1 MKTLAILP
9 VKSFGA
15 AKQRLAESL
24 GAGSRQAL
32 AQAMF
37 ADVLGALRR
46 TDELDEVVVVTS
58 DPAAESAARGHG
70 VLVLADTVQAGQSQA
85 TQIGIQHALEHG
97 FDRVALVP
105 GDTPLVQPADLAGL
119 LARSGHGVSV
129 VPDRHG
135 TGTNAL
141 VLTPPDAIEP
151 SFGPDSRA
159 RHVARRR
166 RRGRAAPGR
175 RGGRARARRGH
186 AGRPRGAGGRAGA
199 WTRSGRI
206 HPRGP
211 ASARPR
217 RRGPRASL
225 RLSSFSVTP
234 LAPLPAIR
242 PGDDLAGLI
251 AAAAPGDLSAGRRRG
266 GGPQGRLEGGGTDPP
281 TR

>member
-1 MKTLAILP
+1 VKTLAILP

-46 TDELDEVVVVTS
+46 TDEVDEIAVVTA

-85 TQIGIQHALEHG
+85 TQIGIQHALAHG
-97 FDRVALVP
+97 FDRVVLVP
-105 GDTPLVQPADLAGL
+105 GDTPLVQAADLAGL
-119 LARSGHGVSV
+119 LARSGQGVSV

-159 RHVARRR
+159 RHVAAAADAGVPLRIDEVAALALDVDTPDDLAALAAELEHG
-166 RRGRAAPGR
+166 RGQAAST
-175 RGGRARARRGH
+175 
-186 AGRPRGAGGRAGA
+186 RGALRQLDRAGA
-199 WTRSGRI
+199 APVR
-206 HPRGP
+206 
-211 ASARPR
+211 ASA
-217 RRGPRASL
+217 
-225 RLSSFSVTP
+225 
-234 LAPLPAIR
+234 
-242 PGDDLAGLI
+242 
-251 AAAAPGDLSAGRRRG
+251 
-266 GGPQGRLEGGGTDPP
+266 
-281 TR
+281 